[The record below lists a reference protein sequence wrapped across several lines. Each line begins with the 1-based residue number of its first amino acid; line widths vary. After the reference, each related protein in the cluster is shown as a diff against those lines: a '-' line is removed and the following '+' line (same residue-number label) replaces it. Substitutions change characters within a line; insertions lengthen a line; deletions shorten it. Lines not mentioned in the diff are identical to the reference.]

1 LKKISKNSIYIIL
14 NLLYII
20 PGTYS
25 ALLYFNIFYQIFEVD
40 NILSGLTDNIFGYII
55 LVPWIIFYFM
65 ALRFTIL
72 IHPVIQIII
81 YILVW
86 KNNFISKKYI
96 IIVFI
101 ISMAIAFV
109 YLYLIWVKGDF
120 LTV

>member
-1 LKKISKNSIYIIL
+1 LKKILKNSIYIIL

-40 NILSGLTDNIFGYII
+40 NILFRLTDNILGYII
-55 LVPWIIFYFM
+55 LLPWITFYFM

-120 LTV
+120 LTA

>member
-1 LKKISKNSIYIIL
+1 MKKLSKNSIYIIL

-25 ALLYFNIFYQIFEVD
+25 ALLYVNIFYHIFEVH

-120 LTV
+120 LTA